1 MRVMMV
7 MMAGMVEVVV
17 GVEMAVEVVEGVLV
31 IVRVVLMVVGVV
43 VAGQVMVMREI
54 WLMRPGGGRWTGG
67 SGRYGE
73 CGGRMWRRML
83 LRGRGLC
90 LTGIMGEGRSLHGLP
105 GFFR

>member
-1 MRVMMV
+1 M
-7 MMAGMVEVVV
+7 
-17 GVEMAVEVVEGVLV
+17 LV

-43 VAGQVMVMREI
+43 TAGQVMMWRAI
-54 WLMRPGGGRWTGG
+54 GLMRHGGGRWKGG

-83 LRGRGLC
+83 LHGRGLC
-90 LTGIMGEGRSLHGLP
+90 LTEIMGEGRSLHGLP